1 MSTKSWREAAS
12 IMIAARTSFQ
22 QIPKST
28 ANYKILMLKRGK
40 TSPFM
45 PGSYVFPGGV
55 AESSDGSKEWLQLY
69 KDNGYTITEEN
80 AGGRTQ
86 NMNISQYIPEILPL
100 KIAAI
105 RETFEEAGILL
116 CKNKH
121 VHFQSPVS
129 YWASYISSYETET
142 WQNKVKKD
150 PSQFLDL
157 CKHFEC
163 VPDIWALHLWSN
175 WLTPTH
181 NTRRFNTTFLLAVLD
196 QMPPAICD
204 KTEMDEMQWS
214 SVSELLSMS
223 NICKIWL
230 PPPQVY
236 ELARLYNFNDV
247 ETLVNFAHERVK
259 FGCPFWMPV
268 HMKTTDGLLFILPGD
283 DLYPEKPDIFQVG
296 TKLSEVQKTAEEMR
310 TGCDNLHRIEYIEN
324 AKTNIVLRNI
334 LPSYG
339 HKLPLLL
346 FDRNNL

>member
-1 MSTKSWREAAS
+1 MNATCNKHQADMKCTTCLLKQICFISITQEMSTKSWREAAS

-69 KDNGYTITEEN
+69 KDNGYTVTKEN
-80 AGGRTQ
+80 AG
-86 NMNISQYIPEILPL
+86 
-100 KIAAI
+100 
-105 RETFEEAGILL
+105 
-116 CKNKH
+116 
-121 VHFQSPVS
+121 
-129 YWASYISSYETET
+129 
-142 WQNKVKKD
+142 
-150 PSQFLDL
+150 
-157 CKHFEC
+157 
-163 VPDIWALHLWSN
+163 DIWALHLWSN

-181 NTRRFNTTFLLAVLD
+181 NTRRFNTTFFLAVLD

-236 ELARLYNFNDV
+236 ELARLHNFNDV

-259 FGCPFWMPV
+259 SGCPFWMPV

-324 AKTNIVLRNI
+324 AKTNIILRNI
-334 LPSYG
+334 YPSYG